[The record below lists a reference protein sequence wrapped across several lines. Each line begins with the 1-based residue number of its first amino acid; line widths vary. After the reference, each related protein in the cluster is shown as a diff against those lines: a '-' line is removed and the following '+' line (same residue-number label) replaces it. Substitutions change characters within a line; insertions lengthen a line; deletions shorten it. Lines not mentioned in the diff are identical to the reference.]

1 MDKKIENKDRVSKET
16 IQVYQQINIYDVI
29 KETLLCKGVEICTG
43 DRLVAKK
50 YLEDSALYL
59 YELKANSTNRLH
71 VGLTIDRLCQ
81 RNGFGRDIEAYR
93 NPFHRFGFAIDEQT
107 DIIKI
112 EGRFGRCP
120 VGKKFKYFLF

>member
-1 MDKKIENKDRVSKET
+1 MDKRIGNKDRVSKET

-29 KETLLCKGVEICTG
+29 KETLLCKGVEICTD

-81 RNGFGRDIEAYR
+81 QNGLCSEKSDKWVKVPEDIYDEVKAINDRYKQR
-93 NPFHRFGFAIDEQT
+93 HRKED
-107 DIIKI
+107 
-112 EGRFGRCP
+112 
-120 VGKKFKYFLF
+120 

>member
-1 MDKKIENKDRVSKET
+1 MDKRIENKDRVSKET

-81 RNGFGRDIEAYR
+81 RNGLCSEKGDKWVIVPRDIYCEVKEINDSYKKR
-93 NPFHRFGFAIDEQT
+93 CKEEEQ
-107 DIIKI
+107 
-112 EGRFGRCP
+112 P
-120 VGKKFKYFLF
+120 

>member
-1 MDKKIENKDRVSKET
+1 MDKRIENKDRVSKET

-81 RNGFGRDIEAYR
+81 RNGLCSDKGDKWVIVPKDIYCEVKEINDSYKTR
-93 NPFHRFGFAIDEQT
+93 CRKEEQ
-107 DIIKI
+107 
-112 EGRFGRCP
+112 P
-120 VGKKFKYFLF
+120 